1 MIVHKQ
7 KNNFNTVSANLNSQ
21 NEWVNHNNEVAN
33 STLYPLAHSWYN
45 SDNIVGKSRNFIPM
59 SVELRII
66 KIFVI
71 KKLKTIMKGLV
82 FITLIFDREIK
93 WKSQN

>member
-7 KNNFNTVSANLNSQ
+7 KNNYNTVSANLNSQ

-45 SDNIVGKSRNFIPM
+45 GDNIVGKSRNFMPYVGGVANYKNICD
-59 SVELRII
+59 E
-66 KIFVI
+66 KINNNYEGFEF
-71 KKLKTIMKGLV
+71 L
-82 FITLIFDREIK
+82 
-93 WKSQN
+93 